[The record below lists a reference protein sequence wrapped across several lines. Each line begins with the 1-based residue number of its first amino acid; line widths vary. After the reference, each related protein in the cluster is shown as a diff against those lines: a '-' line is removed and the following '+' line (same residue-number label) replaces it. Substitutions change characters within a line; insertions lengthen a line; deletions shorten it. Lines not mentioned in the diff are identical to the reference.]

1 MRLPVPAVVRG
12 IAARLEEAGFETW
25 TVGGAIRDALLGLP
39 DRGDWDLATA
49 APPKQVRRL
58 FRRTIPVG
66 IEHGTVGVLDDEGV
80 LHEVTTFRHDVKTTG
95 RHAVVE
101 FGASLEEDL
110 ARRDFTINAI
120 AYHPLRDELRDPFA
134 GQDDLRAR
142 RLRTVGDPRARFA
155 EDYLRVLRALRFA
168 GRFELV
174 VDPGTWAA
182 IEPALS
188 GLPQLSGE
196 RVREELWKVLTS
208 TPRASRTLAMYA
220 SSGALAVL
228 YPELAETIGLRARDD
243 EPADAWTRALHAV
256 DALPISRPVLRLAA
270 LLHPIGMPAARA
282 RDLRGGLRF
291 TGHPTPGA
299 RRAVEVMKRLRASNA
314 DTDRVRRLVQHQEDF
329 FPPDSPE
336 SGIRRWLRDVGPDLV
351 PDLLRLRIALER
363 ADAAAAGRPIA
374 DDVVERVRAARRL
387 LATRPP
393 LSIGDLAIGGADLAE
408 LGISPGPRYGEIL
421 RGLLAEVIE
430 RPELNQREALM
441 TRVRELTVE

>member
-25 TVGGAIRDALLGLP
+25 TVGGAIRDTLLGLP
-39 DRGDWDLATA
+39 QHGDWDIATA
-49 APPKQVRRL
+49 ATPQQVRRI
-58 FRRTIPVG
+58 FRRTVPVG
-66 IEHGTVGVLDDEGV
+66 IEHGTVGVLDDAGV
-80 LHEVTTFRHDVKTTG
+80 MHEVTTFRRDVETTG

-101 FGASLEEDL
+101 FGASLDEDL

-120 AYHPLRDELRDPFA
+120 AYHPLREELRDPFG
-134 GQDDLRAR
+134 GQDDLRAG
-142 RLRTVGDPRARFA
+142 RLRTVGDARARFA

-168 GRFELV
+168 GRFELEI
-174 VDPGTWAA
+174 DPATWAA
-182 IEPALS
+182 IEPALA

-196 RVREELWKVLTS
+196 RVREELWKVMTGDARPSTS
-208 TPRASRTLAMYA
+208 LALYQT
-220 SSGALAVL
+220 SGVLRVL
-228 YPELAETIGLRARDD
+228 YPELADVVDVA
-243 EPADAWTRALHAV
+243 PDAWTRALHAV
-256 DALPISRPVLRLAA
+256 DALPRTRPVVRVAA

-299 RRAVEVMKRLRASNA
+299 RKAVEIMKRLRASNA
-314 DTDRVRRLVQHQEDF
+314 DSERVQRLVLHQEDF

-363 ADAAAAGRPIA
+363 ADAARAGRPVA
-374 DDVVERVRAARRL
+374 DDVTQRVRAARRL

-393 LSIGDLAIGGADLAE
+393 LSIADLAIGGAELSE
-408 LGISPGPRYGEIL
+408 LGISPGPRYGQIL

-430 RPELNQREALM
+430 RPELNEREALM
-441 TRVRELTVE
+441 QRVRELTAE